1 MTESQ
6 KLRLLVRDLVK
17 EIKQGEAKQYK
28 KYLQEKKE
36 LRKHVRGLLMELD
49 QVAPHSTTAINTLR
63 DLLKTIIP
71 IAEEGYKNLTS
82 SDGQRESF
90 KSHIENAVRNLLA
103 PVDSYFAADEKSKTA
118 TGSDNK
124 VSKPALPVEPNA
136 GADAK
141 VAGKGKKDVELQELN
156 GAINV
161 PTTGTALPPSK
172 VGGADAGIDPKLK
185 SDYFEDLPNEDKTG
199 RNFALRTFKKIEKQ
213 ILDAYSLL
221 ELPTDREIFYEYLFT
236 NLDLYFK
243 KFEDELK
250 QRPEVQAQV
259 TQPADTTQA
268 TSTPQQQTAPTA
280 SPTPTA

>member
-1 MTESQ
+1 M
-6 KLRLLVRDLVK
+6 VRDLVK
-17 EIKQGEAKQYK
+17 EVKQEEAKQYK

-36 LRKHVRGLLMELD
+36 LRKHVRNLLMELD

-82 SDGQRESF
+82 SEGQRESF
-90 KSHIENAVRNLLA
+90 KAHIENAVRNLLA
-103 PVDSYFAADEKSKTA
+103 PVDSYFQADEKSKTA
-118 TGSDNK
+118 TGSDNR
-124 VSKPALPVEPNA
+124 VSKPALPAEPNVKA
-136 GADAK
+136 GINKD
-141 VAGKGKKDVELQELN
+141 KKDVDLQELN
-156 GAINV
+156 GAIDV
-161 PTTGTALPPSK
+161 PTSGTALPPSK
-172 VGGADAGIDPKLK
+172 AGGAAGGDAKLQ

-250 QRPEVQAQV
+250 QRPEAQAN
-259 TQPADTTQA
+259 TTQQ
-268 TSTPQQQTAPTA
+268 SPVPPQAGQQTAQPTPA
-280 SPTPTA
+280 TAPTPTA

>member
-1 MTESQ
+1 MSSESQ
-6 KLRLLVRDLVK
+6 KLRLLVRNLVK
-17 EIKQGEAKQYK
+17 EMKQEEAKQYK

-82 SDGQRESF
+82 SDNQRESF
-90 KSHIENAVRNLLA
+90 KAHIENAVRNLLA

-124 VSKPALPVEPNA
+124 VSKPALPVEPTPDAAKA
-136 GADAK
+136 GA
-141 VAGKGKKDVELQELN
+141 KGKKNVDLQELN
-156 GAINV
+156 GAIDV

-172 VGGADAGIDPKLK
+172 ASGADAGIDPKLK

-250 QRPEVQAQV
+250 QRPEVQ
-259 TQPADTTQA
+259 TQA
-268 TSTPQQQTAPTA
+268 TQQNTAQPATTQQQTAPVPPPA
-280 SPTPTA
+280 PTA

>member
-1 MTESQ
+1 MSSESQ
-6 KLRLLVRDLVK
+6 KLRLLVRNLVK
-17 EIKQGEAKQYK
+17 EIKQEEAKQYK

-82 SDGQRESF
+82 SDNQRESF
-90 KSHIENAVRNLLA
+90 KAHIENAVRNLLA

-124 VSKPALPVEPNA
+124 VSKPALPVEPTLDAAKA
-136 GADAK
+136 GA
-141 VAGKGKKDVELQELN
+141 KGKKNVDLQELN
-156 GAINV
+156 GAIDV

-172 VGGADAGIDPKLK
+172 VGGGADAGIDPKLK

-250 QRPEVQAQV
+250 QRPEVQAQA
-259 TQPADTTQA
+259 TQQNTAQPTT
-268 TSTPQQQTAPTA
+268 TQQQTAPVPPPA
-280 SPTPTA
+280 PTA